1 MRFLDLL
8 RLRWRRQ
15 WRSGIL
21 LRMLA
26 LVLFGAFVGFF
37 VGWIGLVFPETVAKS
52 LPGRTPTRVLNE
64 HLLTVFAGLVIIR
77 FLVQR
82 FDGDGWRPILSLP
95 VARSV
100 LARTIQITS
109 AVSLLNLLPLVGLA
123 ALFSSTVVP
132 AASTTGAVLWLA
144 GALLALGTT
153 HLAHTLLRA
162 AWARR
167 AWITVF
173 GVTAAIVGL
182 VGADLYGLAFAQ
194 DASSWLFG
202 GLQRGRVLPLVVL
215 GAATIGAGQWS
226 TAALRRWTYHWV
238 EGTNRNGRRR
248 VLLDVR
254 GRGSLSSLVLLEAK
268 LMLRN
273 RGPREQL
280 LAGIVVVAFF
290 VGLIMEGAIPTFSTA
305 IAPFML
311 GLLLP
316 VSYGQFAFAWHGG
329 HFDGLLARVPP
340 KRLVRAT
347 LLVIGGLGVG
357 PLLLAVPVVGWVDP
371 FFAVPM
377 LAFALYHAGV
387 TAPVMVGTSIL
398 WNRQWVNPEQS
409 RFTVAGGGPLRGFV
423 LMPLLGVPPV
433 LLHVAGGG
441 TAMLLGVA
449 GLGIAGLATGPL
461 WLPLLEAALRHRR
474 HAMLRGFRGGWI
486 SPHEWHW

>member
-1 MRFLDLL
+1 
-8 RLRWRRQ
+8 
-15 WRSGIL
+15 
-21 LRMLA
+21 
-26 LVLFGAFVGFF
+26 
-37 VGWIGLVFPETVAKS
+37 
-52 LPGRTPTRVLNE
+52 
-64 HLLTVFAGLVIIR
+64 
-77 FLVQR
+77 
-82 FDGDGWRPILSLP
+82 
-95 VARSV
+95 
-100 LARTIQITS
+100 
-109 AVSLLNLLPLVGLA
+109 
-123 ALFSSTVVP
+123 
-132 AASTTGAVLWLA
+132 
-144 GALLALGTT
+144 
-153 HLAHTLLRA
+153 
-162 AWARR
+162 
-167 AWITVF
+167 
-173 GVTAAIVGL
+173 
-182 VGADLYGLAFAQ
+182 
-194 DASSWLFG
+194 
-202 GLQRGRVLPLVVL
+202 
-215 GAATIGAGQWS
+215 
-226 TAALRRWTYHWV
+226 
-238 EGTNRNGRRR
+238 

-254 GRGSLSSLVLLEAK
+254 VRGSLSSLVLLEAK

-316 VSYGQFAFAWHGG
+316 VSYGQFASAWHGG

-340 KRLVRAT
+340 KQLVRAT

-449 GLGIAGLATGPL
+449 GLGLAGLGTISF
-461 WLPLLEAALRHRR
+461 WVSLLGAALRRRR